1 MKFVERNP
9 QKSPEELEFER
20 LDREY
25 YKKFGRQYV
34 IQMFLTPAQWD
45 EVNAAIQECINKGEP
60 QKLKPYVE
68 GLVY

>member
-9 QKSPEELEFER
+9 QRSPEEIEFDR
-20 LDREY
+20 LCREY
-25 YKKFGRQYV
+25 YGKFGKQYV
-34 IQMFLTPAQWD
+34 IQMFLSPDQWD
-45 EVNAAIQECINKGEP
+45 EINAAIRECLETGEP